1 MDRKAQM
8 DRLIWLATTDISA
21 RKRYAWETA
30 LSLDEDYPGISA
42 ALTQAMTG
50 LAANTASESHTQPRL
65 RLVGQK

>member
-8 DRLIWLATTDISA
+8 DRLLWLATTDIPA

-30 LSLDEDYPGISA
+30 LSLDAAYPGISA

-50 LAANTASESHTQPRL
+50 QGANTASESHAQPRL
-65 RLVGQK
+65 RSVGQR